1 MKCVYLKKAKY
12 IKDFQVY
19 VSFNDGKSGII
30 DLRDIVFK
38 YNIAIPL
45 REPKNFSK
53 FYLDSW
59 PTLAWD
65 CGFDIAPETIYEKCE
80 QSGALDRE

>member
-1 MKCVYLKKAKY
+1 MECVYLKEAKY

-45 REPKNFSK
+45 REPKNCAGGGHWVIGVPTARDKMVSK
-53 FYLDSW
+53 GVRWTHKHTAY
-59 PTLAWD
+59 
-65 CGFDIAPETIYEKCE
+65 
-80 QSGALDRE
+80 